1 MSEQGTRNRL
11 YGSSSHLGLFDL
23 LKVIVRLGPKQL
35 RDELRL
41 AQQQMKT
48 KGVEVGI
55 GAALAVAGLVFLSLM
70 VIALVVLVVVLFAK
84 IMPMW
89 AAALVTAG
97 IFLVLAALLALFG
110 VGKIKAAMPL
120 MPEDAIRGLQY
131 DAAVMK
137 EGRAFNARDF
147 DRERR
152 RAAKEREQQ
161 RRREAQQKQASGP
174 RMPAPSYHELL
185 RRTTARRNHLAQLR
199 DDALRKVG
207 IDPKMPNKG
216 GKYSVPVADTPA
228 EANVDPTQRPS
239 VRTPGLVNTSVH
251 TTRYPE
257 TAVSST
263 GEITDPVEK
272 AKYIARERWQDLAV
286 AGVSSAAFA
295 VLVRKIF
302 KN

>member
-1 MSEQGTRNRL
+1 MEKTLSVQGTRNRL
-11 YGSSSHLGLFDL
+11 YGSSSHLGLIDL

-55 GAALAVAGLVFLSLM
+55 GAGLAIGGLLFLLLM
-70 VIALVVLVVVLFAK
+70 IIALVVLVVVLFSN

-97 IFLVLAALLALFG
+97 IFLLLGGLLALFG

-120 MPEDAIRGLQY
+120 MPEDALRGLQY

-152 RAAKEREQQ
+152 RAAKAKEQQ
-161 RRREAQQKQASGP
+161 RRREAQESQAAAP
-174 RMPAPSYHELL
+174 RVPAPSYHELL

-199 DDALRKVG
+199 DDVLTKVG
-207 IDPKMPNKG
+207 VNPKMPNKG
-216 GKYSVPVADTPA
+216 GKFTAPA
-228 EANVDPTQRPS
+228 AEVTEQTDDAASSLQ
-239 VRTPGLVNTSVH
+239 TPGLVRTTPL
-251 TTRYPE
+251 TTRRPVDPHG
-257 TAVSST
+257 ADLN
-263 GEITDPVEK
+263 DPVEK
-272 AKYIARERWQDLAV
+272 AKFIVRERWQDLAV
-286 AGVSSAAFA
+286 AGASSAAFA

-302 KN
+302 KK